1 MRPYLVCYDYGMGGL
16 RWWITAPSAEAIRK
30 RYREVS
36 VFKQPPPWWNDEV
49 DRLTPRRALGDDP
62 DDALRLLAR

>member
-1 MRPYLVCYDYGMGGL
+1 MGGL